1 MKVRFCSV
9 RNRYLLT
16 SARFSM
22 SFDISCHR
30 HENVFRQ
37 FLISLGLRSRMVSN
51 QPTKKTDSRIFML
64 IFPKG
69 AHVKFYRFL
78 IGFGRFTCPS
88 FSCQKI
94 LTSNFAVLF
103 LVQRWKKRQHFDS
116 ISIFQIIKLYR
127 KLWVALNLLVSCFT
141 DYLTAFKPRPSHHIR
156 VIDILVKPRRTVFC
170 SLLHKRTSKL
180 KFCLPYS
187 KLS

>member
-30 HENVFRQ
+30 HENVFHQ
-37 FLISLGLRSRMVSN
+37 FLISLGLPSRMVSN
-51 QPTKKTDSRIFML
+51 QKNRFAD
-64 IFPKG
+64 
-69 AHVKFYRFL
+69 FYVDFSKR
-78 IGFGRFTCPS
+78 S
-88 FSCQKI
+88 SCQILSIFDWFLTLHMSIILLPKNSYQQFRCVISRLAIEEKI
-94 LTSNFAVLF
+94 T
-103 LVQRWKKRQHFDS
+103 FDS
-116 ISIFQIIKLYR
+116 ISIFQIIKLYQ

-141 DYLTAFKPRPSHHIR
+141 DYLTASKPRLSHHIR

-180 KFCLPYS
+180 KFCLPCS